1 MEWLLVEGCPDLR
14 FNKNL
19 WIVKLKGWS
28 KTTFG
33 ELTSKKKNL
42 LEEFVVI
49 DLIQESRNLSGD
61 EIIIGAIIIVE
72 QKYLAG
78 EDESIWNRNQ
88 AYYD

>member
-1 MEWLLVEGCPDLR
+1 MPRL
-14 FNKNL
+14 K
-19 WIVKLKGWS
+19 IQSKLKILKLKEWS
-28 KTTFG
+28 RTTLG
-33 ELTSKKKNL
+33 ELNNKKKNL